1 MAIGRRNLLKI
12 GLIVVVCSDKVGLEE
27 ESNLSSLNGN
37 KMRDRR
43 TVVVEI
49 IYSGKCSEWTE
60 NCITNHPGVYAR

>member
-12 GLIVVVCSDKVGLEE
+12 GLIVAVCSDKVGLEE

-49 IYSGKCSEWTE
+49 IY
-60 NCITNHPGVYAR
+60 